1 MHREMQS
8 EIMRHYV
15 FSAFAMTHLP
25 LTPRPAAT
33 IILVRDTPSGMEV
46 LMLQRTHQAAFIPG
60 GYVFPGGA
68 VDPGDSDPEFL
79 DLIRGVDA
87 SEASRRL
94 DLEGDGLTFWIAALR
109 ECYEEAGILLAYDDK
124 GRMVEED
131 ASGTLDRA
139 RWELDSGRVSFID
152 LCRRLG
158 VRLALDRMHYFA
170 HWITQ
175 LQAPRRFTARFFAAV
190 APDRQAASHDR
201 SETIAHVW
209 INPSE
214 ALARER
220 TGEMPMV
227 LATRMTLEMLAQF
240 DRAQDFIEHARAIR
254 SPAPLLPRFARRAGV
269 ECILLDGD
277 PAYAEIGK
285 LDSTG
290 AGTVAA
296 EIIPGQERRLSDK
309 VRRLTAPNRGIM
321 TGPGTNSYVLGSD
334 QEFAV
339 IDPGP
344 ADDAHIE
351 RLLGMTG
358 GRLRW
363 ILVTHTHL
371 DHSPAAA
378 RLRQRTGAQ
387 IVGMPAQHPDRQD
400 QAFQPDLIP
409 RDSQVLEIAGC
420 RLRVV
425 HTPGH
430 ASNHLCYLLEDEA
443 MLFTGDHI
451 MQGSTVVIN
460 PPDGD
465 MAAYLRSLQ
474 AIKDLNVEHL
484 APGHGFLMDRPGK
497 AIDALLKHRL
507 QREQKLLACL
517 SRVKGGLLEELVPLV
532 YDDVPVHKH
541 RLAGRSL
548 LAHLI
553 KLEADGRV
561 TRAGER
567 WILASGHLPD

>member
-1 MHREMQS
+1 
-8 EIMRHYV
+8 
-15 FSAFAMTHLP
+15 MTQPP

-33 IILVRDTPSGMEV
+33 IILVRDTPDGMEV

-68 VDPGDSDPEFL
+68 VDPDDSDPAFL
-79 DLIRGVDA
+79 KLINGVDA
-87 SEASRRL
+87 TEASRIL
-94 DLEGDGLTFWIAALR
+94 DLDGDGLTFWIAALR
-109 ECYEEAGILLAYDDK
+109 ECFEEAGVLLAYDGS

-131 ASGTLDRA
+131 SSGTLDRA
-139 RWELDSGRVSFID
+139 RWELDSGQVSFID

-158 VRLALDRMHYFA
+158 VQLAIDRMHYFA

-175 LQAPRRFTARFFAAV
+175 LQAPRRFTTRFFAAV
-190 APDRQAASHDR
+190 APAGQFASHDR
-201 SETIAHVW
+201 SETIDHVW
-209 INPSE
+209 IRPAD

-220 TGEMPMV
+220 RGEMRMV
-227 LATRMTLEMLAQF
+227 LATLKTLEMLAQF
-240 DRAQDFIEHARAIR
+240 DRTEGFIDHVRTIR
-254 SPAPLLPRFARRAGV
+254 SPAPLLPRFARRAGA

-285 LDSTG
+285 LDLTG
-290 AGTVAA
+290 TGMVSC
-296 EIIPGQERRLSDK
+296 EIMPGEERRLSDR
-309 VRRLTAPNRGIM
+309 VRRLTASNDSFM
-321 TGPGTNSYVLGSD
+321 TGPGTNSYVLGMD
-334 QEFAV
+334 EEFAV

-358 GRLRW
+358 GRIRW

-387 IVGMPAQHPDRQD
+387 LLGMHAHHPDRQD
-400 QAFQPDLIP
+400 QGFQPDIIP
-409 RDSQVLEIAGC
+409 NDGQILEIAGC
-420 RLRVV
+420 RVRVI

-430 ASNHLCYLLEDEA
+430 ASNHFCYLLEDEN

-465 MAAYLRSLQ
+465 MDAYLRSLQ
-474 AIKDLNVEHL
+474 KLKELNVAYL
-484 APGHGFLMDRPGK
+484 APGHGFLMDNPDKVING
-497 AIDALLKHRL
+497 LVHHRL
-507 QREQKLLACL
+507 KREHKILACL
-517 SRVKGGLLEELVPLV
+517 LRLQSGLLEDILPHA
-532 YDDVPVHKH
+532 YDDVPEHKH
-541 RLAGRSL
+541 RAACRSL

-553 KLEADGRV
+553 KLESDGRV
-561 TRAGER
+561 KQAGGR
-567 WILASGHLPD
+567 WTPAHLPSSG